1 MKQPKQRA
9 AGPTGDEISRALS
22 RIVASAG
29 FKSSSRLCDFLGY
42 VIKQTLEGHADRIK
56 AVTISQDVYGR
67 PDSIDPRSD
76 TLVRVEAGRLRRLLD
91 HYYLTDGRDEAIR
104 ISVPKGSYVPAFE
117 WRMAVDSLAG
127 ASADDGTP
135 SIAVLAFDNL
145 SGDPGQEY
153 FSDGVTENIITA
165 LCRFPWLRVVARN
178 SAFVYKSEPA
188 DVRRVAAELGVRYV
202 LQGSVRKAK
211 NQIRLTAQLID
222 GPTGRHLWAE
232 HYDRDLGDIFVLQ
245 DAVTQTVVAAME
257 PELARAEQRRAQTAS
272 PAELDAWN
280 HYWRAMWHQHR
291 RTKEDLAEALMLY
304 EKAIAADPNFALA
317 HAGLSETYFFH
328 ILLGDDDDQQ
338 TNAERALEAGRKAVD
353 LQGNSDVARI
363 ALGIALATQGDNQA
377 AIDEFQYALTLNP
390 NSARCYFHLASSLTF
405 SGQPMD
411 AIPHFEKAIQL
422 SPSDPYMAPFLG
434 RLGMAHLFA
443 GHYEEA
449 VAATRK
455 SLLQPNPP
463 WPCLAILAAA
473 LGYLGQA
480 DEAAD
485 ILSELQTR
493 EPRIS
498 TKFVRQ
504 QMKMANDDLTSTVID
519 GLRNAGMD

>member
-1 MKQPKQRA
+1 MKQPQQRA
-9 AGPTGDEISRALS
+9 ASPTGDEISRALS

-29 FKSSSRLCDFLGY
+29 FKSSSRLCNFLGY
-42 VIKQTLEGHADRIK
+42 VITETLEGRAGAIK
-56 AVTISQDVYGR
+56 GITISQDVYGR

-91 HYYLTDGRDEAIR
+91 HYYLTDGRDEAVR
-104 ISVPKGSYVPAFE
+104 ISIPKGSYVPTFE
-117 WRMAVDSLAG
+117 WSAAADSLTD

-202 LQGSVRKAK
+202 LQGSVRKAQ

-222 GPTGRHLWAE
+222 GPSGRHLWAE

-257 PELARAEQRRAQTAS
+257 PELARAEQRRAQAAS

-291 RTKEDLAEALMLY
+291 RTKEDLAQALTLY
-304 EKAIAADPNFALA
+304 EKAIIADPNFALA
-317 HAGLSETYFFH
+317 YAGIGETYFFH
-328 ILLGDDDDQQ
+328 LLLGDDDRQQ
-338 TNAERALEAGRKAVD
+338 NVERALAAGRKAVD
-353 LQGNSDVARI
+353 LQADSDVARI
-363 ALGIALATQGDNQA
+363 ALGIALAVQGDSDA
-377 AIDEFQYALTLNP
+377 AIDEFEYALTLNP
-390 NSARCYFHLASSLTF
+390 NSARCYFHLATSLTF
-405 SGQPMD
+405 SGRPLD
-411 AIPHFEKAIQL
+411 AIPRFEKAIQL
-422 SPSDPYMAPFLG
+422 SPNDPYMAPFLG
-434 RLGMAHLFA
+434 RLGMAHLHA
-443 GHYEEA
+443 GHYEKA
-449 VAATRK
+449 VAAARK
-455 SLLQPNPP
+455 SLLRPNPP
-463 WPCLAILAAA
+463 WPALMILAAA
-473 LGYLGQA
+473 LSHLGQT

-485 ILSELQTR
+485 VLSELR
-493 EPRIS
+493 AKEPRIS
-498 TKFVRQ
+498 TNFVRR
-504 QMKMANDDLTSTVID
+504 QMILANKDLTATVID
-519 GLRNAGMD
+519 GLKKAGLE